1 MKKILLVGGT
11 GFIGQALGGHLRKSG
26 YEVLILGRNARSSP
40 ESVMLDD
47 EGLIPNEVLAGLAGI
62 INLAGETI
70 GQRWTAVVKDKILS
84 SRIESTQRIVAS
96 LERGKEN
103 GIAIPSVLLNA
114 SAIGFYG
121 AQPSGLQTE
130 DSPKGA
136 GFLASVC
143 QAWEKEAQVAERL
156 GVRVVI
162 FRFGIVLGL
171 HGGILAKMSKPC
183 KLGVGGVIGS
193 GRQHV
198 SWIHY
203 KDVARAV
210 SFALESEK
218 LKGPYNL
225 TAPQVVTMN
234 FFMNALAKQ
243 FGKPSWTK
251 LPSFVARVV
260 LGDMANE
267 VLLADQDVFPKRL
280 LEEKF
285 VFQFTELL
293 SCLDDIYQPTKMN

>member
-11 GFIGQALGGHLRKSG
+11 GFIGQVLAGYLRENG
-26 YEVLILGRNARSSP
+26 YEVFILGRKARSLP

-47 EGLIPNEVLAGLAGI
+47 EGLIPNEVLSGLAGI

-96 LERGKEN
+96 LKRGKEN

-121 AQPSGLQTE
+121 AQTSGRQTE
-130 DSPKGA
+130 DSPKGE

-143 QAWEKEAQVAERL
+143 QAWEEEARIAERL
-156 GVRVVI
+156 GIRVVI

-171 HGGILAKMSKPC
+171 HGGILEKMSMPC
-183 KLGVGGVIGS
+183 KLGFGGVIGS
-193 GRQHV
+193 GQQSV
-198 SWIHY
+198 SWIHHQ
-203 KDVARAV
+203 DLARAV
-210 SFALESEK
+210 LFALA
-218 LKGPYNL
+218 LDQIKGPYNL
-225 TAPQVVTMN
+225 TAPQSVPMHL
-234 FFMNALAKQ
+234 FMKSLAKQ

-251 LPSFVARVV
+251 LPSFVARLVF
-260 LGDMANE
+260 GDMANE
-267 VLLADQDVFPKRL
+267 VLLADQDVYPKRL
-280 LEEKF
+280 LEENF
-285 VFQFTELL
+285 VFLFTEL
-293 SCLDDIYQPTKMN
+293 SASLDDIYQSRKLN